1 MSQIDDEDLDDH
13 DLEDL
18 SYEDVIKDISKNCGL
33 SCLSCGYYEPNCV
46 AGIMCRGAK
55 LANERNPTSSVQ
67 KFCGVFAMPTHIF
80 HNNLTKQAIY

>member
-55 LANERNPTSSVQ
+55 LANEQTPRRAYKSSV
-67 KFCGVFAMPTHIF
+67 GYLPWLTSHIS
-80 HNNLTKQAIY
+80 Q